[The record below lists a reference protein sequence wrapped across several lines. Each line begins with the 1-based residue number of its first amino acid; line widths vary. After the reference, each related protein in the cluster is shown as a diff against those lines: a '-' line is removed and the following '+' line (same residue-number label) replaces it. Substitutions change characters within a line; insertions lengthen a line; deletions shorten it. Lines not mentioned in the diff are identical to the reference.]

1 MSTWKYVLTSGGNL
15 REAIQAEDN
24 ANIAKCLIAC
34 YRELLSKLSDEDKGG
49 TEYGLVDDIHDSIGV
64 LSFYAMD
71 PDDEDDINYYLD
83 EFYDVCDNV
92 KAWITM

>member
-1 MSTWKYVLTSGGNL
+1 MSKWKYVLASGENL

-49 TEYGLVDDIHDSIGV
+49 AEWGLEDDIHDSIEV
-64 LSFYAMD
+64 LNFYAMD
-71 PDDEDDINYYLD
+71 PEDEDDINYYLD
-83 EFYDVCDNV
+83 EFYDICDNV
-92 KAWITM
+92 KAWIAM